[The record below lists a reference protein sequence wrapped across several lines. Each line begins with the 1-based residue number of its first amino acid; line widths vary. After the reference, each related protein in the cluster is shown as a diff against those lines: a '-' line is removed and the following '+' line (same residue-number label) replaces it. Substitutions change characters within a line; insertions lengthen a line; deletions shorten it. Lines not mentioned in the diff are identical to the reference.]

1 MSAYQTPAEILNWL
15 SFHPSSIA
23 VIVEGESRQD
33 DPRFYTHWFGDRAT
47 EVQFFPQDGCG
58 RVEEAVLELRRMLN
72 PKRVYGIIDRDFAPL
87 AVYPPLP
94 TDGIVRTR
102 QYTLENYLLEAECW
116 AVCARRYMGREAAP
130 EWNDCNALERHIVA
144 LYRRCLPVSAYNW
157 VLRQARQIDDRA
169 FERLPSGSRQYKEG
183 PEALDALARNVG
195 DVSSYLRTIQTQM
208 GITENLGV
216 MYQERLTW
224 LEQQN
229 LAEWQAVVSGKY
241 VLNLFRQ
248 SFPMNIAEKDWKT
261 YVLGAYL
268 EECLDPPVDL
278 QTLVEAILADAH
290 A

>member
-1 MSAYQTPAEILNWL
+1 MNAYQTPAEILKWL
-15 SFHPSSIA
+15 SFHPFSIA

-58 RVEEAVLELRRMLN
+58 RVEEAVIELRRMLN

-94 TDGIVRTR
+94 PDGIVRTR

-116 AVCARRYMGREAAP
+116 AVCARRYMGRMATPA
-130 EWNDCNALERHIVA
+130 WNDPHALERHIVD

-157 VLRQARQIDDRA
+157 VLRQARQIDNHA
-169 FERLPSGSRQYKEG
+169 FELLPSGNRQYKES
-183 PEALDALARNVG
+183 PEALDALASGVG
-195 DVSSYLRTIQTQM
+195 GVPSYLRTIQTQM
-208 GITENLGV
+208 GLTEDLGAL
-216 MYQERLTW
+216 YQQRLTG

-229 LAEWQAVVSGKY
+229 LAEWQEVVSGKY
-241 VLNLFRQ
+241 VLRLLRQ
-248 SFPMNIAEKDWKT
+248 SFPMNIAENDWKT
-261 YVLGAYL
+261 YVLGTYL
-268 EECLDPPVDL
+268 EECLDPPADL
-278 QTLVEAILADAH
+278 QALIEAILADAH